1 MNQAASRKNTRLSYF
16 RADKIR
22 GIPQLVFTPSVL
34 SEKMIKESLVI
45 PGINLTI
52 RSIVV
57 VIGAVIVVSC
67 GASFKSEPV
76 QPGVTTALVVQINQ
90 TLDIPVGK
98 TRVYIQDGVK
108 PALHNVDRLITYC
121 SVRMKNRH
129 KEGEP
134 NLAISPGQ
142 FEIIKVRE
150 LNDSLYFPATFV
162 VSPGISSDFPLDVI
176 FEVEMRLK
184 SAQQPDVW
192 AMYCAR
198 KMIVFS
204 PIFRS
209 SYYPKL
215 ADIGIA
221 LGNTVEIREP

>member
-1 MNQAASRKNTRLSYF
+1 MPSINLI
-16 RADKIR
+16 IR
-22 GIPQLVFTPSVL
+22 
-34 SEKMIKESLVI
+34 SLVTLA
-45 PGINLTI
+45 GI
-52 RSIVV
+52 
-57 VIGAVIVVSC
+57 VIVSGC
-67 GASFKSEPV
+67 GASFNSEPV
-76 QPGVTTALVVQINQ
+76 QPGVTTALVIQINQ

-98 TRVYIQDGVK
+98 ARVYIQDGIK
-108 PALHNVDRLITYC
+108 PALHNVDRLSTYC

-150 LNDSLYFPATFV
+150 INDSLYFPATFV
-162 VSPGISSDFPLDVI
+162 MSAGISSDFPLDVI

-184 SAQQPDVW
+184 SPQQPDVW

-198 KMIVFS
+198 QTTVYS

-215 ADIGIA
+215 ADISVS
-221 LGNTVEIREP
+221 LGNIVEIREP